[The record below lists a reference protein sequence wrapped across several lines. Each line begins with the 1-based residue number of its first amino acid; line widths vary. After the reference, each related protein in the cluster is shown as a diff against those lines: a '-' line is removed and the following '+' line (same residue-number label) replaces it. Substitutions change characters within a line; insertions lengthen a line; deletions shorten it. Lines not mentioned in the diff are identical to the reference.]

1 MPRASCRRAA
11 VFGPMPHKTVAGRS
25 RSFSST
31 SCSQITARPSGFCRL
46 AAIFARGLFGPALA
60 AVGDVHV
67 RLVQTHRLDQRR
79 ILAQHAPQFA
89 GELVIG
95 REVHGEEDGI
105 GTALVGGAQRHRRVD
120 AVGAGLI
127 GRGGDHAA
135 LVGVAVTA
143 DDDGFPT
150 QFWAAELLDGREEGV
165 QVDMQDDTGHGGW
178 IRREGEMFRLDGQRA
193 LVTGGTSGIG
203 EAAARVLLQAGAR
216 VVIAARGE
224 ERGAE
229 AQERLRPHGEVHFIP
244 ADVSAEESVRRL
256 IARTASVLGGLDI
269 LVNGAGII
277 SRTPVHEMETADW
290 SRILDTVLTGVFLC
304 SREALPHLRESGG
317 AIVNVASYLAFRAGT
332 ARTPAYNA
340 AKAGVVSLTTTMAAP
355 YGPDGVR
362 INAVCPGFVPTALNR
377 TIWAP
382 YTDAQRDQIAQR
394 YPLRRVGT
402 PEDVAYAVL
411 FLASKEAGWITGV
424 SLLVDGGLTTR

>member
-1 MPRASCRRAA
+1 
-11 VFGPMPHKTVAGRS
+11 
-25 RSFSST
+25 
-31 SCSQITARPSGFCRL
+31 
-46 AAIFARGLFGPALA
+46 
-60 AVGDVHV
+60 
-67 RLVQTHRLDQRR
+67 
-79 ILAQHAPQFA
+79 
-89 GELVIG
+89 
-95 REVHGEEDGI
+95 
-105 GTALVGGAQRHRRVD
+105 
-120 AVGAGLI
+120 
-127 GRGGDHAA
+127 
-135 LVGVAVTA
+135 
-143 DDDGFPT
+143 
-150 QFWAAELLDGREEGV
+150 
-165 QVDMQDDTGHGGW
+165 
-178 IRREGEMFRLDGQRA
+178 MFRLDGQRA

-256 IARTASVLGGLDI
+256 IARTADILGGLDI

-277 SRTPVHEMETADW
+277 SRTPVHELETADW

-332 ARTPAYNA
+332 TRTPAYNA
-340 AKAGVVSLTTTMAAP
+340 AKAGVVSLTTTMAAA

-362 INAVCPGFVPTALNR
+362 INAVCPGFVPTELNR
-377 TIWAP
+377 TIWER
-382 YTDAQRDQIAQR
+382 YTDEQWDQIAQR

-424 SLLVDGGLTTR
+424 SLLVDGGLTAR